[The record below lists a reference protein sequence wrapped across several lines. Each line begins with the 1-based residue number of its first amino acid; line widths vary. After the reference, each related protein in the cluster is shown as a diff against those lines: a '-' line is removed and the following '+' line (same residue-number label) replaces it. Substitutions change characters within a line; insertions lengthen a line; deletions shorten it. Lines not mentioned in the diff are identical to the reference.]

1 MSVVERL
8 NKAGR
13 SVWFTREPDADGT
26 IRPVTAKGWVAMALA
41 VLLILVCG
49 FGAMIGI
56 VFTQSAWPLIL
67 AFIIVAVGLGVF
79 GVLAYRHTE

>member
-1 MSVVERL
+1 MAPARL

-26 IRPVTAKGWVAMALA
+26 IRPVTGKGWLAMALA
-41 VLLILVCG
+41 LALILISG

-56 VFTQSAWPLIL
+56 VFTQSAWPLFL
-67 AFIIVAVGLGVF
+67 AFLIVATGLAVF